1 MTEFIGGKT
10 YHNSEIYTPT
20 DSIRLYNYPTISI
33 ATLYNYFE
41 KKSNNCCHDTPNPTP
56 ISSYCSSN
64 NIVLNVNSLEEDE
77 FFNLFYKNTTKYFCV
92 NRGLVS
98 NNNILF
104 LEQYYISNDSEINHF
119 SLYNEVLKC
128 FEENYNV
135 SVNNINP
142 SSLISLQKEVYK
154 TQSLATVCGT
164 QISLSWDQVINSL
177 ISNGQIEHSSRNNCA
192 PIIFQINFRFYSC
205 ALNVYLNITFQ
216 YKVHISGYS
225 LKNKCIDSSS
235 SESSSSCESSSSSSY
250 CSSSTSCE
258 SSSSCSSSTSCDSST
273 TCDPSSSSCCDSS
286 SSSCCDS
293 SCNCCGESSSNC
305 CCDSSSCTSESI
317 SSSSS
322 DGCNK

>member
-10 YHNSEIYTPT
+10 YNNSEIYTPT

-104 LEQYYISNDSEINHF
+104 LEQYYISNNSEINHF

-192 PIIFQINFRFYSC
+192 PIIFQINFRFFSC

-235 SESSSSCESSSSSSY
+235 SD
-250 CSSSTSCE
+250 SSTSCE
-258 SSSSCSSSTSCDSST
+258 SLSSSSSCSSSTSCDSST
-273 TCDPSSSSCCDSS
+273 TCDPSSSCCE
-286 SSSCCDS
+286 S

-317 SSSSS
+317 SSSS
-322 DGCNK
+322 DCRYNK